1 MNLSDKLWHLMG
13 QHELTRADLSKKTGL
28 PYTTIDSILKRKDFE
43 KVKLSTLHALKKYFN
58 VSLDYLICDDIEDEN
73 YGTIEK
79 YPKTVETKEVNQ
91 QKDLSDNA
99 IEVAHAYEKAT
110 FKEKNIVRQVLDL
123 EPLEQPSTVETS
135 FVIDK
140 KMAV

>member
-58 VSLDYLICDDIEDEN
+58 VSLDYLICDDIEDES

-79 YPKTVETKEVNQ
+79 YPKTVETKKVNQ

-99 IEVAHAYEKAT
+99 IEVAM
-110 FKEKNIVRQVLDL
+110 
-123 EPLEQPSTVETS
+123 
-135 FVIDK
+135 K
-140 KMAV
+140 KQLLRKKILFGRF

>member
-43 KVKLSTLHALKKYFN
+43 KVKL
-58 VSLDYLICDDIEDEN
+58 CDDIEDEN

-135 FVIDK
+135 VVIDK
-140 KMAV
+140 KWLSKMD